1 MNLNLNK
8 IRFGLKVR
16 ISLYE
21 RIASF
26 LDAGIDLNAALEKI
40 QSRYK
45 KTRDYRATVL
55 SKWLAE
61 LKKGK
66 TFSSAIKDWIP
77 PSEFM
82 LIDAGIQTGD
92 PAGGLRKTIVLAK
105 SSAENKAAIIGG
117 LIMPIFLFLMLFFM
131 VLGFK
136 IKMVPVFEGILPLEE
151 WPDMARS
158 LNEFSTSVYDN
169 LGLIVSLMVG
179 SFVGIVATLNIWHG
193 KIRSYFDYLP
203 PWSLYKGYQ
212 GSSFLISLAALMA
225 AGVPSFKA
233 VETMD
238 ESASPWMKYHLK
250 KILAEM
256 KRGGNTG
263 TALNT
268 GMLDKETAGNIEDYS
283 ELGTFENAIEI
294 IGTTALSDSVTKT
307 KARMKVIS
315 TLLLFV
321 VAGSV
326 VTIYYS
332 IFDLQQVVAEKSNQQ
347 QQGYQ

>member
-1 MNLNLNK
+1 MNLNKLK
-8 IRFGLKVR
+8 FGLKVR

-26 LDAGIDLNAALEKI
+26 LDAGIDLTNALEKI

-45 KTRDYRATVL
+45 KARDYRAKIL
-55 SKWLAE
+55 EKWLTE

-66 TFSSAIKDWIP
+66 DFSEAIIDWVP

-82 LIDAGIQTGD
+82 LIDAGIKTGD

-105 SSAENKAAIIGG
+105 SSAENKGAIIGG
-117 LIMPIFLFLMLFFM
+117 LIMPVFLFLMLFGM
-131 VLGFK
+131 IIGFK

-151 WPDMARS
+151 WPSMART

-169 LGLIVSLMVG
+169 LTLIVSIMIG
-179 SFVGIVATLNIWHG
+179 GFVLIVSTLNIWHG

-203 PWSLYKGYQ
+203 PWSLYRGYQ
-212 GSSFLISLAALMA
+212 GSSFLISLSSLMSS
-225 AGVPSFKA
+225 GVPGYRA
-233 VETMD
+233 LETMN
-238 ESASPWMKYHLK
+238 ESASPWMKFHLRK
-250 KILAEM
+250 MMAQM
-256 KRGGNTG
+256 KRGGNAG

-283 ELGTFENAIEI
+283 ELGSFEKAIDQ
-294 IGTTALSDSVTKT
+294 IGTNALSESVNKT

-326 VTIYYS
+326 VTIYFA

-347 QQGYQ
+347 QNGM